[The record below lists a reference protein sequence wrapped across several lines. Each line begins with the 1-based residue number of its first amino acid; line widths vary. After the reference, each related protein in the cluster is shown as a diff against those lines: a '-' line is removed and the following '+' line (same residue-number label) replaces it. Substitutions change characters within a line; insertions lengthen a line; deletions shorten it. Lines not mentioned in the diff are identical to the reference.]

1 MSMLDIDHVAALG
14 PVIPVLQFDSVE
26 QGEQTARA
34 LYEGGVRVLEITLR
48 TPAGL
53 GVIERMAKFA
63 DDLVVGVG
71 TLTRPEQVAQAVSA
85 GARFGVSPG
94 LTDALANAAN
104 QQGLA
109 LLPGV
114 ATSSEILIALEHGY
128 RTLKLFPAEQ
138 VGGVAM
144 LKAFGGPFGDVKFC
158 PTGGVSLATAPSYL
172 ALPNVVCV
180 GGSWLT
186 PAAMMRAG
194 DWAGI
199 TRLAREAS
207 ALRPAK

>member
-1 MSMLDIDHVAALG
+1 MNMLDIDHVAALG

-71 TLTRPEQVAQAVSA
+71 TLTRPDQVAAAVSA

-94 LTDALANAAN
+94 LTDALANAAK

-128 RTLKLFPAEQ
+128 KTVKFFPAEQ
-138 VGGVAM
+138 AGGVAM
-144 LKAFGGPFGDVKFC
+144 LKAFGGPFGDVRFC
-158 PTGGVSLATAPSYL
+158 PTGGVTLATAPNYL

-199 TRLAREAS
+199 TRLAREAT

>member
-1 MSMLDIDHVAALG
+1 MNMLDIDHVAALG

-71 TLTRPEQVAQAVSA
+71 TLTRPDQVAAAVSA

-94 LTDALANAAN
+94 LTDALANAARK
-104 QQGLA
+104 QGLA

-128 RTLKLFPAEQ
+128 KTVKFFPAEQ
-138 VGGVAM
+138 AGGVAM
-144 LKAFGGPFGDVKFC
+144 LKAFGGPFGDVRFC
-158 PTGGVSLATAPSYL
+158 PTGGVTAATAPNYL

-207 ALRPAK
+207 ALRPAA

>member
-94 LTDALANAAN
+94 LTDALANAAK

-158 PTGGVSLATAPSYL
+158 PTGGVSLATAPNYL

>member
-34 LYEGGVRVLEITLR
+34 LYEGGIRVLEITLR

-71 TLTRPEQVAQAVSA
+71 TLTRPEQVAAAVSA

-94 LTDALANAAN
+94 LTDALADAAKA
-104 QQGLA
+104 QGLA

-144 LKAFGGPFGDVKFC
+144 LKAFGGPFNDVKFC
-158 PTGGVSLATAPSYL
+158 PTGGVTAATAPNYL

-199 TRLAREAS
+199 TKLAREAS
-207 ALRPAK
+207 ALRPAA

>member
-34 LYEGGVRVLEITLR
+34 LYEGGIRVLEITLR

-71 TLTRPEQVAQAVSA
+71 TLTRPEQVAAAVSA

-94 LTDALANAAN
+94 LTDALADAAKA
-104 QQGLA
+104 QGLA

-114 ATSSEILIALEHGY
+114 ATSSEILIALAHGY

-138 VGGVAM
+138 VGGIGM
-144 LKAFGGPFGDVKFC
+144 LKAFGGPFNDVKFC
-158 PTGGVSLATAPSYL
+158 PTGGVTAASAPNYL

-199 TRLAREAS
+199 TKLAREAS
-207 ALRPAK
+207 ALRPAA

>member
-71 TLTRPEQVAQAVSA
+71 TLTRPEQVADAVSA

-94 LTDALANAAN
+94 LTDALANAAKKA
-104 QQGLA
+104 GLA

-158 PTGGVSLATAPSYL
+158 PTGGVSLATAPNYL

>member
-34 LYEGGVRVLEITLR
+34 LYEGGIRVLEITLR

-53 GVIERMAKFA
+53 GVIERMANFA

-71 TLTRPEQVAQAVSA
+71 TLTRPEQVADAVSA

-94 LTDALANAAN
+94 LTDALADAAKKA
-104 QQGLA
+104 GLA

-114 ATSSEILIALEHGY
+114 ATSSEILAALEHGY

-138 VGGVAM
+138 VGGVGM
-144 LKAFGGPFGDVKFC
+144 LKAFNGPFGDVKFC
-158 PTGGVSLATAPSYL
+158 PTGGVTAATAPNYL

-207 ALRPAK
+207 ALRPAQ

>member
-94 LTDALANAAN
+94 LTDALANAAK

-144 LKAFGGPFGDVKFC
+144 LKAFGGPFGEVKFC
-158 PTGGVSLATAPSYL
+158 PTGGVSLETAPNYL

>member
-1 MSMLDIDHVAALG
+1 
-14 PVIPVLQFDSVE
+14 LQFDSVE

-71 TLTRPEQVAQAVSA
+71 TLTRPEQVADAVSA

-94 LTDALANAAN
+94 LTDALANAAKKA
-104 QQGLA
+104 GLA

-158 PTGGVSLATAPSYL
+158 PTGGVSLATAPNYL

>member
-71 TLTRPEQVAQAVSA
+71 TLTRPEQVADAVSA

-94 LTDALANAAN
+94 LTDALANAAKKA
-104 QQGLA
+104 GLA

-144 LKAFGGPFGDVKFC
+144 LKAFGGPFVDVKFC
-158 PTGGVSLATAPSYL
+158 PTGGVSLATAPNYL

>member
-34 LYEGGVRVLEITLR
+34 LYEGGIRVLEITLR

-71 TLTRPEQVAQAVSA
+71 TLTRPEQVAAAVSA

-94 LTDALANAAN
+94 LTDALADAAKAL
-104 QQGLA
+104 GLA

-144 LKAFGGPFGDVKFC
+144 LKAFGGPFNDVKFC
-158 PTGGVSLATAPSYL
+158 PTGGVTAATAPNYL

-199 TRLAREAS
+199 TKLAREAS
-207 ALRPAK
+207 ALRPAA

>member
-1 MSMLDIDHVAALG
+1 MLDIDHVAALG

-71 TLTRPEQVAQAVSA
+71 TLTRPEQVAAAVSA

-94 LTDALANAAN
+94 LTDALANAAK

-128 RTLKLFPAEQ
+128 KTVKFFPAEQ
-138 VGGVAM
+138 AGGVAM
-144 LKAFGGPFGDVKFC
+144 LKAFGGPFGDVRFC
-158 PTGGVSLATAPSYL
+158 PTGGVTAATAPNYL

-207 ALRPAK
+207 ALRPAQ

>member
-71 TLTRPEQVAQAVSA
+71 TLTRPEQVADAVSA

-94 LTDALANAAN
+94 LTDALANAAKKA
-104 QQGLA
+104 GLA

-158 PTGGVSLATAPSYL
+158 PTGGVSLATAPNYL

-199 TRLAREAS
+199 TKLAREAS
-207 ALRPAK
+207 ALRPAA

>member
-94 LTDALANAAN
+94 LTDALANAAK

>member
-71 TLTRPEQVAQAVSA
+71 TLTRPEQVADAVSA

-94 LTDALANAAN
+94 LTDALANAAKKA
-104 QQGLA
+104 GLA

-158 PTGGVSLATAPSYL
+158 PTGGVSLATAPNYL
-172 ALPNVVCV
+172 ALQNVVCV

>member
-71 TLTRPEQVAQAVSA
+71 TLTRPEQVADAVSA

-94 LTDALANAAN
+94 LTDALANAAKKA
-104 QQGLA
+104 GLA

-114 ATSSEILIALEHGY
+114 ATSSEILLALEHGY

-158 PTGGVSLATAPSYL
+158 PTGGVSLATAPNYL

-207 ALRPAK
+207 ALRPAN